1 MQPQNAGEVRP
12 TQNEIERA
20 HDVLAQLLILQIL
33 PDDDQSDL
41 TMAARVLCWVLGHG
55 VEFAELLTHSEAI
68 LNGEG
73 VRIGSRIN
81 AN

>member
-12 TQNEIERA
+12 TQHEIERA
-20 HDVLAQLLILQIL
+20 HDVLAQLVNLEIL

-41 TMAARVLCWVLGHG
+41 MMATHVLCWVLGHG
-55 VEFAELLTHSEAI
+55 PEFAELVVQSEAI
-68 LNGEG
+68 LNSEG
-73 VRIGSRIN
+73 VRIGRRIH